1 MRWRSTKN
9 RELRFSN
16 MQRVYPK
23 TRAEI
28 SIVIPLY
35 NEAKNIEALYVSLN
49 QVVGIL
55 GREAEIIFV
64 YDGSTDETF
73 QALLN
78 LKKLDGSIRI
88 VHFARNFGQTA
99 ALSAGFDYAKGDVII
114 TMDGDMQNDPKD
126 IPLLLQKVEEG
137 YDVVSGWRFKRQDK
151 FLLRRL
157 PSKIANWIIGLIT
170 GVKLHDSGCTLKAYR
185 SSIVKNLRLYGE
197 MHRFIPALASSRGAK
212 IAEVKVNHHP
222 RMHGDSKYGI
232 SRTIRVFLD
241 LITIK
246 FLLSFLTRP
255 LQIFGLWGLA
265 FSSAGFL
272 ICVYLSIIK
281 LVFKQGLADRP
292 LLLLGILLLVLGI
305 QFIGFGLIAEMQT
318 RTYYEVQN
326 KPIYVVKDF
335 VE

>member
-1 MRWRSTKN
+1 
-9 RELRFSN
+9 
-16 MQRVYPK
+16 
-23 TRAEI
+23 
-28 SIVIPLY
+28 
-35 NEAKNIEALYVSLN
+35 
-49 QVVGIL
+49 
-55 GREAEIIFV
+55 
-64 YDGSTDETF
+64 
-73 QALLN
+73 
-78 LKKLDGSIRI
+78 
-88 VHFARNFGQTA
+88 
-99 ALSAGFDYAKGDVII
+99 
-114 TMDGDMQNDPKD
+114 MQNDPKD

-137 YDVVSGWRFKRQDK
+137 YDIVSGWRFKRQDK

>member
-1 MRWRSTKN
+1 
-9 RELRFSN
+9 

-64 YDGSTDETF
+64 DDGSTDETF

>member
-64 YDGSTDETF
+64 DDGSTDETF

>member
-1 MRWRSTKN
+1 
-9 RELRFSN
+9 
-16 MQRVYPK
+16 MQRAYPK

-35 NEAKNIEALYVSLN
+35 NEAKNIEALSLSLN

-55 GREAEIIFV
+55 GRETEIIFID
-64 YDGSTDETF
+64 DGSTDETF

-78 LKKLDGSIRI
+78 LKKLDDNIRI
-88 VHFARNFGQTA
+88 IHFTRNFGQTA

-114 TMDGDMQNDPKD
+114 TMDGDLQNDPKD
-126 IPLLLQKVEEG
+126 IPLLLRKVEEG
-137 YDVVSGWRFKRQDK
+137 YDIVSGWRFKRQDK
-151 FLLRRL
+151 FLLRTL
-157 PSKIANWIIGLIT
+157 PSKIANWLIGFIT
-170 GVKLHDSGCTLKAYR
+170 GVRLHDSGCSLKAYR
-185 SSIVKNLRLYGE
+185 SDVVKNIKLYGE

-222 RMHGDSKYGI
+222 RIHGDSKYGI

-265 FSSAGFL
+265 FSGIGFL
-272 ICVYLSIIK
+272 ICVYLSVVR
-281 LVFKQGLADRP
+281 LVFKQGLSDRP
-292 LLLLGILLLVLGI
+292 LLLLGVMLLVLGV
-305 QFIGFGLIAEMQT
+305 QFIGFGLVAEMQT

-335 VE
+335 IE